1 MDVVKWGGV
10 GEDMSPSVEGA
21 EASEVNFLRAR
32 IEGNCNKREDG
43 SGWRRGECIDGYADR
58 CTAENDLWILLFF
71 PEKERCYQQKIRYK
85 FCAERTLGFRKWN
98 LVMSHSVSHPL
109 LSFLCCFTDQY
120 LADIWLQI
128 SDTSAAEQ
136 WKDNTLRTREA
147 PTPLTHLSE
156 SLSKIWKL
164 LHLSLPLWV
173 PFLF

>member
-1 MDVVKWGGV
+1 MN
-10 GEDMSPSVEGA
+10 PSVEGA
-21 EASEVNFLRAR
+21 EASGVEFLRAR

-43 SGWRRGECIDGYADR
+43 SGWRRGECIDGNMQ
-58 CTAENDLWILLFF
+58 TGVLLRMISGSSFFF

-109 LSFLCCFTDQY
+109 LSFLRYFTDQY